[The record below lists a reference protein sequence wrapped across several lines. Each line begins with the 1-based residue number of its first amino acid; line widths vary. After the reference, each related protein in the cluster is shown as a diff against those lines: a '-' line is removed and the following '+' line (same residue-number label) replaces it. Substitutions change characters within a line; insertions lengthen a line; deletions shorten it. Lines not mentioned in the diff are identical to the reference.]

1 MVEIMIR
8 REEKKKIRDIEISRG
23 NMDNWYRINKLRGG
37 LGKSCI
43 FASPENHQGL
53 WEKYIQ
59 KIVDNIN
66 KESRQT

>member
-8 REEKKKIRDIEISRG
+8 REEKKKIRDTEIPRG

-37 LGKSCI
+37 LGSKPI
-43 FASPENHQGL
+43 FGLKDHPRL

-59 KIVDNIN
+59 KIVNNIN

>member
-1 MVEIMIR
+1 MIEEEREKRDREGER
-8 REEKKKIRDIEISRG
+8 RSRD

-37 LGKSCI
+37 RGNSCI

-66 KESRQT
+66 KELEQI